1 MNTFAFGRKYGAA
14 FMAVLLLLLG
24 AILTSAQTA
33 DAQEIVNFTAN
44 PVDALVPGTEL
55 TFRLEGT
62 PQARA
67 SVSINGIRQPISLR
81 ETSAGFYEGSYTIST
96 NDRLPSNPAVQATL
110 RQGNRATSARLGQ
123 PLASMAQA
131 PASAPAS
138 APAIQRF
145 TMAPDRI
152 VPGTELVF
160 SLQGTPNGQA
170 AFTIRD
176 VVRSVDMVETQ
187 PGVYEGRYTVRRQD
201 EFAAPNVSATLKAN
215 GQVARARMGEATRQT
230 AQGREPRSRESEWG
244 AQPSGASAQRDFSLE
259 ITSPSNMSQV
269 GGGPIEVHGRS
280 TPHSPLNVLVE
291 ATTSMGGV
299 IGINQNVL
307 KRTITSDEQGRFA
320 FTFEPRFTVPGTRY
334 EVSVTGTRAGE
345 EKSRTL
351 TLVQR

>member
-1 MNTFAFGRKYGAA
+1 MNTFSFGRKHGAA

-24 AILTSAQTA
+24 TILTSAQTA
-33 DAQEIVNFTAN
+33 DAQEIMNFTAN

-67 SVSINGIRQPISLR
+67 SVSVNGIRQPISLR
-81 ETSAGFYEGSYTIST
+81 ETSAGFYEGSYTIRT
-96 NDRLPSNPAVQATL
+96 NDRLPSNPAVEATL

-123 PLASMAQA
+123 PLVSMAR
-131 PASAPAS
+131 APAS

-160 SLQGTPNGQA
+160 TLQGTPDGQA

-176 VVRSVDMVETQ
+176 VVRGVDMVETQ

-215 GQVARARMGEATRQT
+215 GQVARARLGEATRQT

-244 AQPSGASAQRDFSLE
+244 VQPSGSSAQRDFSLE

-269 GGGPIEVHGRS
+269 GGGPIEIHGRS
-280 TPHSPLNVLVE
+280 TPHSSLNVLVE